1 MKKRIWHRIQRI
13 GLAAMIAGSVLISGS
28 VQAQTV
34 NEENP
39 ISVDFGYEENVQGQE
54 AESAQE
60 ECMDIPLQEGTG
72 DFLENEGVLGD
83 SVEIQ
88 EEIAEGDTGEQ
99 EEPTEGDAEDRGE
112 IMEGDD
118 EDQEESTEG
127 DVEDQGETEDE
138 EPEKLPELS
147 EPTEKASFMLT
158 VEAVPDTAAAGRKLL
173 YEVQVENT
181 GNLPFK
187 SIRFTEILEEDW
199 SVIWEKESGEEM
211 TEPVLGWLEPGEK
224 RICYLGIP
232 VPEDWTKSVKLEL
245 SAEGKA
251 VVEEVSEETLSV
263 IRQTEILTEI
273 TPLKVDFQV
282 TKTADRTVAVPGDRV
297 LFRICI
303 RNTGERTLHSV
314 VTTEKFQLEKVTAVF
329 LEQDG
334 VILNN
339 TKTKALIRRLDPGRS
354 ISLQAVVVLPEK
366 LTEKKLINEV
376 EVVSKETG
384 ERVITSQ
391 AELQIQAE
399 EQQEERLE
407 PDNCL
412 RETDICNTGQSRPI
426 SANPKT
432 GDVSDCQS
440 MKENAG
446 LALLMMGVLSA
457 VRIKRKRCGTE
468 E

>member
-39 ISVDFGYEENVQGQE
+39 ISVDLGYEENVQGQE
-54 AESAQE
+54 AESVEE

-147 EPTEKASFMLT
+147 EPTETASFMLT
-158 VEAVPDTAAAGRKLL
+158 VKAVPDTAAAGRKLL

-199 SVIWEKESGEEM
+199 SVIWEKKSGEEM

-224 RICYLGIP
+224 RICYLSVP

-245 SAEGKA
+245 SAEGEA

-366 LTEKKLINEV
+366 LTEKKLIN
-376 EVVSKETG
+376 
-384 ERVITSQ
+384 
-391 AELQIQAE
+391 
-399 EQQEERLE
+399 
-407 PDNCL
+407 
-412 RETDICNTGQSRPI
+412 
-426 SANPKT
+426 
-432 GDVSDCQS
+432 
-440 MKENAG
+440 
-446 LALLMMGVLSA
+446 
-457 VRIKRKRCGTE
+457 
-468 E
+468 